1 MYGFEYQVKPSAAS
15 SNFERVIVFAE
26 DLTDAEAQLKAVLF
40 NGHPL
45 KSWTLKDKKK
55 LLAEKV

>member
-26 DLTDAEAQLKAVLF
+26 DLTDAEKQLAAVTL
-40 NGHPL
+40 NGERL
-45 KSWTLKDKKK
+45 AAWTFKEKSS
-55 LLAEKV
+55 LLATKN

>member
-26 DLTDAEAQLKAVLF
+26 DVTDAEKQLAAVTF

-45 KSWTLKDKKK
+45 VSWTLKESKM
-55 LLAEKV
+55 LLATKN